1 MEELGQFALLP
12 CSISGSLVLVL
23 LSLLNYYWP
32 FFLIFFYFVFVWR
45 FIAGLAGRVILH
57 WRIHSLIILFP
68 YKNKNMYVSHPREDK
83 YCSMWCFLKDE
94 LLD

>member
-12 CSISGSLVLVL
+12 CSFSGSLVLVL

-32 FFLIFFYFVFVWR
+32 FFYFFYFVFVWG

-57 WRIHSLIILFP
+57 WRIHSLITLFP
-68 YKNKNMYVSHPREDK
+68 YKNKNMFPIPGKINTVPCGAS
-83 YCSMWCFLKDE
+83 
-94 LLD
+94 

>member
-1 MEELGQFALLP
+1 MA
-12 CSISGSLVLVL
+12 
-23 LSLLNYYWP
+23 
-32 FFLIFFYFVFVWR
+32 FFYFYFNFVFVWR

-83 YCSMWCFLKDE
+83 YKLTSLAHE
-94 LLD
+94 VVTGNQV